1 MPTTDSAVSEA
12 RAELEPEFRR
22 LYDTHGRDLMTYALR
37 RASTP
42 EDAAD
47 VVAET
52 FLVAWRKVEQIPR
65 GEEARLWLFG
75 VARLV
80 LANQLRGERRRGRLA
95 ERLRSEV
102 ATAMASQSSP
112 EAESPVMAA
121 LARLKARDREVLMLA
136 AWEEL
141 EPAQIGE
148 VLGLSAVAVRSR
160 LHRARRRLRQELAWA
175 GEPHEPQSNPSQIS
189 LEDAR

>member
-1 MPTTDSAVSEA
+1 MSGSRT
-12 RAELEPEFRR
+12 ELEPEFRR
-22 LYDTHGRDLMTYALR
+22 LYAAHGRDLMTYALR
-37 RASTP
+37 RARTA

-52 FLVAWRKVEQIPR
+52 FLVAWRKVEEIPA
-65 GEEARLWLFG
+65 GEEARLWLYG

-80 LANQLRGERRRGRLA
+80 LANHLRGERRRGRLA
-95 ERLRSEV
+95 ERLRNEV
-102 ATAMASQSSP
+102 ATSMANQPTP
-112 EAESPVMAA
+112 EPASAVMSA
-121 LARLKARDREVLMLA
+121 LGRLKPNDREVLMLA

-148 VLGLSAVAVRSR
+148 VLGLSGVAVRSR

-175 GEPHEPQSNPSQIS
+175 GEPHEPHSSPSEMS
-189 LEDAR
+189 LEEAR